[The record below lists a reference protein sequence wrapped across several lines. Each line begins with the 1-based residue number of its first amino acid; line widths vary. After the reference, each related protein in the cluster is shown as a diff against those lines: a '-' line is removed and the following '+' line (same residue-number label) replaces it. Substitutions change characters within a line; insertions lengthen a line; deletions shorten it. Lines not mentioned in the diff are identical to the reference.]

1 MRFQNKAKSIK
12 FSLVIGGKECRTV
25 EDVRKNFDL
34 KSLYESFANGNLQK
48 WLKQIS
54 EVELFQ
60 AAEKIAETDILTQKI
75 RLYNLFA
82 PEKLPSENVDESNVL
97 QLLTKGCINI
107 GDLSDTPFADNIEI
121 KKSVIENID
130 NDTINRWCENDLEL
144 LRYVYSKKSYD
155 NLNAQNCRTL
165 INQNIIVN
173 EDLIFEIAE
182 KKNLADI
189 LERYSKLSVFL
200 DGVEIEMI
208 LVEGFPEGDFYIG
221 KYPVTQVQW
230 EAMMHSNPSYFKGD
244 NLPVEHV
251 SLEDVQSF
259 IRVLNQKKEKNF
271 RLPQKTEWEYAAKG
285 GRKSRGYKYSGSNNV
300 DEVAW
305 YLGNSEGRTHPVGR
319 KKPNE
324 LGIYDMSGNVWEWC
338 DNKSKSDRIYCGGSW
353 LDDDKAS
360 SVDSCSSSYSSLPIG
375 CHYRSFRL
383 ALSK

>member
-230 EAMMHSNPSYFKGD
+230 EAMMHSNSSYFKGD

-375 CHYRSFRL
+375 CHYRGFRL